1 MLEGSDAVLKVQ
13 TGLGEMLLRQSACM
27 PAMWQRKQLLRE
39 AEYVLRKP
47 YGHYHEVDDASEA
60 AQKCSA
66 LLAGTL
72 ERQGKL
78 QETETLL
85 RRDIQLLE
93 RKRGPQDEICLL
105 RQLSLSSTLAQLC
118 TREAAAY
125 QPKYAEGELTKCQEA
140 RLLVEWVVDGLKHP
154 SAAKPAGVKPL
165 APSPQIVALAEA
177 TQARVIA
184 AVEKAELGPRHE
196 RGTKATSFLD

>member
-27 PAMWQRKQLLRE
+27 PAAWQRKQILRE
-39 AEYVLRKP
+39 AEQVLWKP
-47 YGHYHEVDDASEA
+47 YGHYHAVDDASEA

-78 QETETLL
+78 HETETVL

-93 RKRGPQDEICLL
+93 RKRGAQDEICLL
-105 RQLSLSSTLAQLC
+105 RQLSLSSTLSQLC
-118 TREAAAY
+118 TQEAAAG
-125 QPKYAEGELTKCQEA
+125 QPKYAE
-140 RLLVEWVVDGLKHP
+140 VN
-154 SAAKPAGVKPL
+154 
-165 APSPQIVALAEA
+165 
-177 TQARVIA
+177 
-184 AVEKAELGPRHE
+184 
-196 RGTKATSFLD
+196 